1 MPIIISYGRCKHHKV
16 PSISKGLNTLFL
28 NEGGVS
34 NGFGINISI
43 PYKNR
48 EHMCNGYANNNK
60 QFERWL

>member
-1 MPIIISYGRCKHHKV
+1 MPIIVSYGRCNHHKV
-16 PSISKGLNTLFL
+16 PSISKGVNTLFL

-34 NGFGINISI
+34 NG
-43 PYKNR
+43 YR